1 MFQKLKPDAPIPAH
15 IVSEALN
22 DFAVWT
28 FFGSFL
34 CKINERSLREKE
46 KERERERE
54 REREKSDLFLID
66 AVTRM
71 LNVERRVL
79 VQHLTV
85 WETDGSDLLIEIVR

>member
-54 REREKSDLFLID
+54 KSDLFLID